1 MADKQK
7 EIKEKKRG
15 SFASWFIEDEDE
27 ELLPEDEYQEQEGP
41 AEVPEPSEKDKK
53 GKKEKK
59 KKKSKKDEAAKD
71 GEPKKKKKHISFGL
85 ILLII
90 IVLAIAALAVHMY
103 LDIHSPDSEN
113 RGTVIGDYYCYYL
126 EDKDQIV
133 KFSTS
138 RGSFIVENTDEDFP
152 DLMAKLHPADR
163 SASFGEYMDVVS
175 EAMGS
180 EFRASHY
187 KFIAH
192 ASRHVLYS
200 HPASDGENAL
210 WLYSEKTGEAKM
222 VIKGNNIRGIDY
234 GNNII
239 YTRDDDKNMTVC
251 YRTSTSYTGQL
262 ISVEPFRYVTK
273 SPITFWTSTIA
284 DFARGLIKG
293 LKASTDSR

>member
-7 EIKEKKRG
+7 ETKEKKRG

-27 ELLPEDEYQEQEGP
+27 ELLPEDGYQEQE
-41 AEVPEPSEKDKK
+41 APEKAPKPSEKKSS
-53 GKKEKK
+53 KEKK
-59 KKKSKKDEAAKD
+59 KKKSKKDKAAE
-71 GEPKKKKKHISFGL
+71 GEETGKKKKKHISFGL
-85 ILLII
+85 VLLIL
-90 IVLAIAALAVHMY
+90 IVLAIAGLAVHMY

-133 KFSTS
+133 KYSTS
-138 RGSFIVENTDEDFP
+138 RGAFIVENTDEDFP

-163 SASFGEYMDVVS
+163 SASFGDYMDVVS
-175 EAMGS
+175 AAMGDS
-180 EFRASHY
+180 FRASHY

-262 ISVEPFRYVTK
+262 ISVEPFRYVSK
-273 SPITFWTSTIA
+273 SPVTFWTSTIM